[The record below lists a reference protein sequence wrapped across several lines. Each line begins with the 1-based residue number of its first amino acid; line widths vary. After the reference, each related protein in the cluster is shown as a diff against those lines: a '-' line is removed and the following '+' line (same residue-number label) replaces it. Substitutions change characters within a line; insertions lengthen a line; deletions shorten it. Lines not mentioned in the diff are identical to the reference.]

1 MRPGILWCS
10 RARLAALAMLAAAPA
25 ETSAQTQARTPLR
38 AVTLPNGL
46 QVIVLQNPSVPL
58 VTLNMVLRA
67 GAFTQ
72 RTEAD
77 EGLPHFIEHALF
89 RRGDNDGVSFDEM
102 ANKID
107 ASWNGSTSTESVQY
121 YMTLPS
127 KNLSAG
133 VELLAEMVRRPNFS
147 KKVLDAERP
156 IVRGELERRASEP
169 LRLLYLESDMLL
181 WQGAGWKEKNPGG
194 NVLTLNMATPERL
207 NELYKRYYVPNNAA
221 LIITG
226 DVTDSLAIKVAE
238 KAFGGWK
245 KGPDPHAGAPPTAI
259 APLNAVASKVTTGD
273 VKDVTILVRWHGPR
287 TDTDEA
293 ATYAAD
299 VFAGLI
305 NQPLSGTQK
314 RLVDAGLVE
323 AVSFSY
329 STLRN
334 VGPMELVARTTAD
347 RAVAAT
353 EALAAEIKRFTE
365 PQYYTDD
372 DLVLAKKFQRV
383 AARFRE
389 ESAVTSAHVIASFW
403 SSASIDYYLGYD
415 DKLESQTRADI
426 QRFVSTFINGR
437 PMVVSVLMGPDAW
450 TPIARGMQSALR
462 TFRVPVLP

>member
-1 MRPGILWCS
+1 MRPKTWWSS
-10 RARLAALAMLAAAPA
+10 RVLVAAAMMLAVPAP
-25 ETSAQTQARTPLR
+25 TSAQTDARSRLR
-38 AVTLPNGL
+38 TVTLPNGL

-58 VTLNMVLRA
+58 VTLNMVFRA

-72 RTEAD
+72 RTESD
-77 EGLPHFIEHALF
+77 EGLPHLIEHALF
-89 RRGDNDGVSFDEM
+89 RRGEGDGMSFDEM
-102 ANKID
+102 ASKID
-107 ASWNGSTSTESVQY
+107 ATWNGRTDSESVQY

-133 VELLAEMVRRPNFS
+133 VELLADMVRRPNFS
-147 KKVLDAERP
+147 KKVLEAERP

-169 LRLLYLESDMLL
+169 LALLYMESDMML

-226 DVTDSLAIKVAE
+226 DVSDSIAIKIAD

-245 KGPDPHAGAPPTAI
+245 KGPDPHAGAPPSAI

-273 VKDVTILVRWHGPR
+273 VKDVTIVVRWHGPR
-287 TDTDEA
+287 ADKDEA

-323 AVSFSY
+323 AVSFGY
-329 STLRN
+329 ETLRN
-334 VGPMELVARTTAD
+334 VGPMDLVVRTTAD
-347 RAVAAT
+347 RAVQAT
-353 EALAAEIKRFTE
+353 DALVAEIKRFAD
-365 PQYYTDD
+365 PQYYSDD
-372 DLVLAKKFQRV
+372 DLALAKKVQRV
-383 AARFRE
+383 GARFRE

-403 SSASIDYYLGYD
+403 SSAGVDYYLGYD
-415 DKLESQTRADI
+415 AKLEAQTRADI
-426 QRFVSTFINGR
+426 QRFVSTFITGR
-437 PMVVSVLMGPDAW
+437 PMVVSVLMAPDAW
-450 TPIARGMQSALR
+450 TPIARDMQSALR
-462 TFRVPVLP
+462 SFRVPVVP